1 MVPILNYFFAQLSIK
16 IASFSNQWC
25 CNVFLSLQCNM
36 IETMK
41 VYGGNNYK
49 VLLLG
54 STNWSGKGNFLSH
67 YVVIPFLLIK
77 QNELYQRSKAK

>member
-1 MVPILNYFFAQLSIK
+1 
-16 IASFSNQWC
+16 
-25 CNVFLSLQCNM
+25 M